1 MGLSI
6 TWQFRTKFRPSDAFC
21 AMKSTSILQSELK
34 DSLKKAL
41 RIVDTASRSN
51 QIPMQVWKRLPPSG
65 WAGQYE
71 IRPELSACHAA
82 LMDHLTDFVS
92 LQACLQAEE
101 PDMLSALVWV
111 GRYSTKCRLYDVLS
125 SMVAVVWHRHGTFAV
140 GTEIIDEIA
149 NELLEGWQS
158 RSVTFEFLAP
168 MPNFTLRGAEKIDFP
183 NGVTIRRMT
192 EQEAT
197 RLYGGLFPAFKSSV
211 GPTGEFLFAGQFIQ
225 PLASHDNAPT
235 ADRLRNVPLESI
247 RSVERAMM
255 TFKAGPV
262 IHEWIAV
269 TLAKPSPI
277 GTQSIGLDKVSGK
290 TTGTYEID
298 QSEIPD
304 LIEEFTLLETVQF
317 PALSLAC
324 ARLVDSE
331 RRTSAIDS
339 LMDAVIGLES
349 LLLDGS
355 DREGLRFRFALNYAT
370 FESDM
375 DSATKQARFKQALAV
390 YKIRSQVV
398 HAGTTSEKHYDF
410 AGERMTLTDVS
421 VRAMQMLR
429 STVNGFLRLKGL
441 PPTTKERERW
451 LADFWQRGY
460 FGMR

>member
-1 MGLSI
+1 L
-6 TWQFRTKFRPSDAFC
+6 A
-21 AMKSTSILQSELK
+21 

-41 RIVDTASRSN
+41 KIVSN
-51 QIPMQVWKRLPPSG
+51 VSESNRTSMQVWKRPPQSG
-65 WAGQYE
+65 WVGQYE
-71 IRPELSACHAA
+71 IRPELTTGHAA
-82 LMDHLTDFVS
+82 LMDHLGDFIS
-92 LQACLQAEE
+92 LQARLQAEE
-101 PDMLSALVWV
+101 PDMLGALVWV
-111 GRYSTKCRLYDVLS
+111 GRHSTKCRLYDILS
-125 SMVAVVWHRHGTFAV
+125 SMVAAVWHRYGTLSV
-140 GTEIIDEIA
+140 GPEIIDKISS
-149 NELLEGWQS
+149 ELLEGWQN

-192 EQEAT
+192 EREAT
-197 RLYGGLFPAFKSSV
+197 RLYGGLFPAFKSSI

-225 PLASHDNAPT
+225 SLASHDNAPT
-235 ADRLRNVPLESI
+235 ADRLRTVPLESV
-247 RSVERAMM
+247 RSSERAMM

-277 GTQSIGLDKVSGK
+277 GTLNMGLDKVSGK

-298 QSEIPD
+298 QSEVPD
-304 LIEEFTLLETVQF
+304 LIEEFTLLESMQF

-331 RRTSAIDS
+331 CRTSPIDS

-370 FESDM
+370 FESEM
-375 DSATKQARFKQALAV
+375 DSATKQARFKQALDL

-398 HAGTTSEKHYDF
+398 HAGTTSDKHYDF
-410 AGERMTLTDVS
+410 AGDKMTLTDVS
-421 VRAMQMLR
+421 VRAVQMLR

-441 PPTTKERERW
+441 PSSTRERERW
-451 LADFWQRGY
+451 LGDFWQRGY

>member
-1 MGLSI
+1 
-6 TWQFRTKFRPSDAFC
+6 
-21 AMKSTSILQSELK
+21 
-34 DSLKKAL
+34 
-41 RIVDTASRSN
+41 
-51 QIPMQVWKRLPPSG
+51 MQVWKRPPQSG
-65 WAGQYE
+65 WVGQYE
-71 IRPELSACHAA
+71 LRPELATSHAE
-82 LMDHLTDFVS
+82 LMDHLGEFVS
-92 LQACLQAEE
+92 LQARLQAEE
-101 PDMLSALVWV
+101 PDMLGTLVWV
-111 GRYSTKCRLYDVLS
+111 GSYSTKCRLYDVLS
-125 SMVAVVWHRHGTFAV
+125 SMVAAVWQRHSTFSV
-140 GTEIIDEIA
+140 GSEIIDQIA
-149 NELLEGWQS
+149 SELLEDWQN

-168 MPNFTLRGAEKIDFP
+168 IPNFTLRGADKIDFP

-211 GPTGEFLFAGQFIQ
+211 GPSGEFLFAGQFIQ

-235 ADRLRNVPLESI
+235 ADRLRTVPRESI
-247 RSVERAMM
+247 RSAERAMM

-277 GTQSIGLDKVSGK
+277 GTPHIGLDKVSGK
-290 TTGTYEID
+290 TTGKYEID
-298 QSEIPD
+298 QSEIRD
-304 LIEEFTLLETVQF
+304 LIEEFTLLESVQF

-331 RRTSAIDS
+331 RRTSPIDS

-370 FESDM
+370 FESEM
-375 DSATKQARFKQALAV
+375 DSATKQARFKQALDV

-398 HAGTTSEKHYDF
+398 HAGTTSDKHYNF
-410 AGERMTLTDVS
+410 AGEKMTLTEVS
-421 VRAMQMLR
+421 VRAVQMLR
-429 STVNGFLRLKGL
+429 CTVNGFLRLKGL
-441 PPTTKERERW
+441 PSTTKERERW
-451 LADFWQRGY
+451 LGDFWQRGY